1 MREPTYQQ
9 RARHHRNYAR
19 PSSTRARLYEA
30 VTTTAVSVGGGGGFR
45 DGGEGL
51 RFEERRGGDAHKLAT
66 LILLLDE
73 VQLGRFRLGDEG
85 RDGRHQRFEF
95 AFFVPAVVDHLVF
108 PSKFLRGFIGFFVDD
123 PTRKTKGGRRQLRR
137 RHVNEGVFLE
147 GGGIE
152 IRKRT

>member
-1 MREPTYQQ
+1 MEPTYQQ

-95 AFFVPAVVDHLVF
+95 AFFVPD
-108 PSKFLRGFIGFFVDD
+108 SENDKIIFLRFRLDM
-123 PTRKTKGGRRQLRR
+123 
-137 RHVNEGVFLE
+137 RHYACVYTIYLLP
-147 GGGIE
+147 
-152 IRKRT
+152 RY

>member
-1 MREPTYQQ
+1 MLACILYTYYQGS
-9 RARHHRNYAR
+9 N
-19 PSSTRARLYEA
+19 SSL
-30 VTTTAVSVGGGGGFR
+30 SV
-45 DGGEGL
+45 EV
-51 RFEERRGGDAHKLAT
+51 
-66 LILLLDE
+66 ISNLL
-73 VQLGRFRLGDEG
+73 
-85 RDGRHQRFEF
+85 
-95 AFFVPAVVDHLVF
+95 PAVVDHLVF